1 MSGISHNSS
10 DGTGRL
16 KISNSTSTHL
26 SLGYT
31 GSSQLDF
38 NLPTNYGS
46 SGQGLITDGTGGL
59 SWGAVSGASGTN
71 GTSGT
76 SGVGSSGTS
85 GQSGTSGTSS
95 VGSSGTSGQSGTS
108 GTSGQSGTSG
118 TSGVGSSG
126 TSGQSGTSG
135 TSGQSGTSGT
145 TPTSNTAY
153 WFGET
158 THYQTLATGSSFIGL
173 TVSNE
178 INISGSTAAVFDYD
192 GEYLIQ
198 YSINI
203 ARKSYIHANNQ
214 FIFLKYNGATV
225 SSSINVSNPHQLLG
239 SGLNRPPL
247 SQPFANNTSFCII
260 SATANSTLEL
270 FSYYDEIL
278 EIAGTQS
285 GPAAK
290 MSISKIA

>member
-1 MSGISHNSS
+1 MSGISHNSF

-16 KISNSTSTHL
+16 KISNSTSTGI

-38 NLPTNYGS
+38 NLPTDYGS
-46 SGQGLITDGTGGL
+46 SGQGLVTDGTGGL
-59 SWGAVSGASGTN
+59 SWGSVGGGGGTN

-85 GQSGTSGTSS
+85 GQSGTNGTN
-95 VGSSGTSGQSGTS
+95 GTSGQSGTN
-108 GTSGQSGTSG
+108 
-118 TSGVGSSG
+118 
-126 TSGQSGTSG
+126 
-135 TSGQSGTSGT
+135 GTSGT
-145 TPTSNTAY
+145 TPTSNVAY

-158 THYQTLATGSSFIGL
+158 THHQTLATGSSFIGL
-173 TVSNE
+173 TVSLE
-178 INISGSTAAVFDYD
+178 ANISGMTAAVFDLD

-198 YSINI
+198 YSINV
-203 ARKSYIHANNQ
+203 ARKSYSHSNNQ

-225 SSSINVSNPHQLLG
+225 SSTINVINPYQLIGGGPL
-239 SGLNRPPL
+239 RPPI
-247 SQPFANNTSFCII
+247 SQPYANNTSFCII

-270 FSYYDEIL
+270 FSYFDEIL

-285 GPAAK
+285 GPGAK

>member
-1 MSGISHNSS
+1 MSGISHNSF

-16 KISNSTSTHL
+16 KISNSTSTGI

-38 NLPTNYGS
+38 NLPTDYGS
-46 SGQGLITDGTGGL
+46 SGQGLVTDGTGGL
-59 SWGAVSGASGTN
+59 SWGSVGGGGGGTN

-85 GQSGTSGTSS
+85 GQSGTNGTS
-95 VGSSGTSGQSGTS
+95 GLNGTNGTSGQSGTNGTN
-108 GTSGQSGTSG
+108 GTSGLNGT
-118 TSGVGSSG
+118 
-126 TSGQSGTSG
+126 
-135 TSGQSGTSGT
+135 SGTSGT
-145 TPTSNTAY
+145 TPTSNVAY

-158 THYQTLATGSSFIGL
+158 THHQTLATGSSFIGL
-173 TVSNE
+173 TVSLE
-178 INISGSTAAVFDYD
+178 ANISGMTAAVFDLD

-198 YSINI
+198 YSINV
-203 ARKSYIHANNQ
+203 ARKSYNHSNNQ

-225 SSSINVSNPHQLLG
+225 SSTINVINPYQLIGGGPL
-239 SGLNRPPL
+239 RPPI
-247 SQPFANNTSFCII
+247 SQPYANNTSFCII

-270 FSYYDEIL
+270 FSYFDEIL

-285 GPAAK
+285 GPGAK